1 MRISDWSSD
10 VCSSDL
16 PARRR
21 AIEAGIAFQWHDQV
35 DLAQGV
41 TVFGAGDVLHFDHI
55 HRIAVQFGV
64 GFDDAAVAYAAM
76 FVFAHPAVF
85 YTLLTGLEDALAYS
99 AFVGKQTLQ
108 VGLERRVQRTAAD
121 LACKRLDQ
129 LLEACCA
136 AHVRVLVDRK
146 ST

>member
-55 HRIAVQFGV
+55 HRIAVQFGG

-76 FVFAHPAVF
+76 FVFAHPAAF
-85 YTLLTGLEDALAYS
+85 YTLLNGLEDDLGYS

-108 VGLERRVQRTAAD
+108 VGLERWVPRHAAN
-121 LACKRLDQ
+121 LAGSW
-129 LLEACCA
+129 
-136 AHVRVLVDRK
+136 LVKLVK
-146 ST
+146 SY